1 MPELDKGDG
10 LSRRNQR
17 KVVVEAATAS
27 SNLPDVLSNSAIGF
41 GRFVDC

>member
-1 MPELDKGDG
+1 VSAPGAKMPELDKGDG

-27 SNLPDVLSNSAIGF
+27 STSA
-41 GRFVDC
+41 